1 MQGFPFNLPLEKHPG
16 VSPRDID
23 TATPRFPIPIYF
35 IHSFE
40 QPFCTKETCT
50 CQRQPQAVRQ
60 LFIQIVEGKL
70 TLEQASALMEGGQAD
85 GAA

>member
-1 MQGFPFNLPLEKHPG
+1 MRGYPFNLPLEKHSITLPI
-16 VSPRDID
+16 DTD

-40 QPFCTKETCT
+40 QPFCTDETCT

-60 LFIQIVEGKL
+60 LFIHIVEGKL
-70 TLEQASALMEGGQAD
+70 TLEQASALLEGGQAD
-85 GAA
+85 GAS